1 MNDLLAHSIR
11 LILDNQA
18 PSGAYPA
25 AVDYATYRD
34 CWFRDGSYIAYSMSL
49 AGHPESADRFH
60 QWAADAII
68 RRAHIIEK
76 AVDHRR
82 NGLPLETADL
92 LHTRYTLDREDSI
105 TDWPN
110 FQLDGL
116 GTWLW
121 ALNQHVLISDTPPTT
136 SRAQAAELVSQY
148 LTALWD
154 QPCYDC
160 WEELP
165 DQVHPHTLAAIHGGL
180 AADQTLFHR
189 DHTNPLAAIT
199 HTLLNNAATNGY
211 FTKSIGRNDVDTSLI
226 GLVTP
231 YNVVASDHPSFVKT
245 LHKIET
251 ELRHNGGGPHRY
263 ATDTFY
269 GGGEWVVLAGW
280 LGWHHA
286 TIGDQTAAHQLQR
299 WIEAQADDHGN
310 LPEQVPHHL
319 NAPDRHQ
326 DWVDQWGP
334 IAKPLLWS
342 HANHIILSQHLARDG
357 PTRSLGPQSTS

>member
-1 MNDLLAHSIR
+1 VTDLLAHSIQ

-25 AVDYATYRD
+25 AANYPTYQD
-34 CWFRDGSYIAYSMSL
+34 CWFRDGSYIAHAMDL
-49 AGHPESADRFH
+49 AGHPESSERFH
-60 QWAADAII
+60 RWAADAII

-76 AVDHRR
+76 AVDQRR
-82 NGLPLETADL
+82 NGLSLETTDL
-92 LHTRYTLDREDSI
+92 LHTRYTLDGEDST

-121 ALNQHVLISDTPPTT
+121 ALNQHAVLSDTPPTN
-136 SRAQAAELVSQY
+136 SQAQAAGLVSQY
-148 LTALWD
+148 LTSLWD

-180 AADQTLFHR
+180 TADQNLFQR
-189 DHTNPLAAIT
+189 DHATPLLAIEDA
-199 HTLLNNAATNGY
+199 LLNNASINGY
-211 FTKSIGRNDVDTSLI
+211 FTKSIGRTDVDTSLI

-231 YNVVASDHPSFVKT
+231 YNVFTAELPAFVRT
-245 LHKIET
+245 VHKIET

-263 ATDTFY
+263 STDTFY

-280 LGWHHA
+280 LAWHYA
-286 TIGDQTAAHQLQR
+286 STGNPTPASQLLD
-299 WIEAQADDHGN
+299 WIEAQADTKGD
-310 LPEQVPHHL
+310 LPEQVAVHL

-326 DWVDQWGP
+326 EWVDQWGP

-342 HANHIILSQHLARDG
+342 HANHIILALHLD
-357 PTRSLGPQSTS
+357 